1 MHRETQGVKDTDSE
15 RCRQSLKETQRKPP
29 EKCLEVG
36 RDRDRERQDGWLA
49 PLEFKVMVWPGKGGQ
64 EYQNGSVSNG
74 GGGE

>member
-1 MHRETQGVKDTDSE
+1 MSGETQGVKDRLGEMQTEPE
-15 RCRQSLKETQRKPP
+15 RDPERTP
-29 EKCLEVG
+29 EKCPEIG

-74 GGGE
+74 GGGA